1 MSFVRALVRAVI
13 PLQLRKVLVDAMEG
27 VFRQLP
33 GEPAGLP
40 QHGLGETQ
48 VYPKGANLLKVL
60 QAATKEK
67 LADLQLE
74 PDTPVASIGTC
85 FAEEFAFFMTHERFN
100 YIRTEDD
107 DVAASANWGRV
118 YTIPNLLQIIRY
130 SVEQNYPVL
139 TAHSNRGW
147 FDPLRE
153 ARKSTYFESADKG
166 RAAIL
171 DHRRASRR
179 AFADCR
185 ILIVTVGQNEA
196 WFDKSSG
203 HFWAKNPPR
212 EVLNARRDDFSV
224 HEFSFAQNVAGLMD
238 AVKILQS
245 LNPGLKIV
253 FTVSPVASWAT
264 FSDKDVVSRSFA
276 NKCILRAAV
285 DNVVASQPGRL
296 FYFPSFEMVLC
307 DNPRNFRAD
316 NRHVKYAAVARI
328 FSLLS
333 NSTSLHEGRATLPPR
348 ETTVPLTR
356 GASVSNKH

>member
-118 YTIPNLLQIIRY
+118 YTIPNLLQIIR
-130 SVEQNYPVL
+130 
-139 TAHSNRGW
+139 
-147 FDPLRE
+147 
-153 ARKSTYFESADKG
+153 
-166 RAAIL
+166 
-171 DHRRASRR
+171 
-179 AFADCR
+179 
-185 ILIVTVGQNEA
+185 
-196 WFDKSSG
+196 
-203 HFWAKNPPR
+203 
-212 EVLNARRDDFSV
+212 
-224 HEFSFAQNVAGLMD
+224 
-238 AVKILQS
+238 
-245 LNPGLKIV
+245 
-253 FTVSPVASWAT
+253 
-264 FSDKDVVSRSFA
+264 
-276 NKCILRAAV
+276 
-285 DNVVASQPGRL
+285 
-296 FYFPSFEMVLC
+296 
-307 DNPRNFRAD
+307 
-316 NRHVKYAAVARI
+316 
-328 FSLLS
+328 
-333 NSTSLHEGRATLPPR
+333 
-348 ETTVPLTR
+348 
-356 GASVSNKH
+356 